1 MRAEK
6 EKPVKKTAIAPA
18 LVLFAAAALV
28 AGEARSYGK
37 PLTVKDVTRVS
48 DILAH
53 PEQYQGKRVKVE
65 GAVVDVCK
73 MRGCWIR
80 IAGDQDFE
88 SIQFKVDDGVITF
101 PMSERGKTAVV
112 EGVVTVTTLSVAEQ
126 IKEGEHRAQEEGK
139 AFDPKTVTGP
149 KTVVML
155 KGEGAEI
162 R

>member
-1 MRAEK
+1 M
-6 EKPVKKTAIAPA
+6 KK
-18 LVLFAAAALV
+18 LVSAAAVLLLASPLA

-73 MRGCWIR
+73 MRGCWIK
-80 IAGDQDFE
+80 IAGDKDFE
-88 SIQFKVDDGVITF
+88 SIRFKVDDGVIVF
-101 PMSERGKTAVV
+101 PMTERGKTAVV
-112 EGVVTVTTLSVAEQ
+112 EGVVSVTTQSVEEQ
-126 IKEGEHRAQEEGK
+126 IKQGEHMAQEEGK
-139 AFDPKTVTGP
+139 TFDPKSVTGP
-149 KTVVML
+149 RTVVML